1 MVGKPT
7 LRYDINMK
15 ETVEYLQKKNLIFK
29 SLKEVTPKELGSR
42 KKIELYLGINLK
54 GYYAL
59 VMKIEKKSRI
69 LRKEAAELMV
79 LHEKLEKYIDSKITK
94 KYMIIKAPLCSK
106 AKALLEENGWKVY
119 HEGT

>member
-15 ETVEYLQKKNLIFK
+15 EIVEYLQTKNIIFK
-29 SLKEVTPKELGSR
+29 SLKEITPKELGSR
-42 KKIELYLGINLK
+42 KKIALYLGIDLK

-59 VMKIEKKSRI
+59 VMHVEKKSRV
-69 LRKEAAELMV
+69 LRKEAGELML

-94 KYMIIKAPLCSK
+94 KYIYIKAPLCSH
-106 AKALLEENGWKVY
+106 AKVMLEEHGWKVW
-119 HEGT
+119 HIA